1 MSLTLAK
8 TKRVIRAIAR
18 RKKQMDH
25 FIITKYHLVQ
35 KKQFALLVEKKTSF
49 IINSLKL
56 FSSLFYYF
64 LFFFF
69 HIKTTIFV
77 SYFSPTRKFPEVKHI
92 VLFMSSKF
100 MDLENIR
107 KKFTLRIYIYVYYD
121 GPII

>member
-64 LFFFF
+64 LFFF